1 MRTGAERPT
10 KSSVEGVIRWAV
22 GGSNRPTSSFV
33 TCGSSVRV
41 PGGMRSIATRCW
53 HCAVPSI
60 TGPSIRCLR
69 VINSGYGKRKN
80 HRMLAQQRS
89 MTMAHSAL
97 NYDPTRRYDFK
108 VEDVEYRRD
117 SDQSWLAMVYQP
129 QGRGPFPALLDIHGG
144 AWNNGDRTNNPA
156 IAEGLAAS
164 GVVVV
169 SIDFPRGGH
178 V

>member
-10 KSSVEGVIRWAV
+10 KSSVEGVTRWEV

-80 HRMLAQQRS
+80 HRMLAGKWS
-89 MTMAHSAL
+89 
-97 NYDPTRRYDFK
+97 DFEVTQDTLK
-108 VEDVEYRRD
+108 KPR
-117 SDQSWLAMVYQP
+117 L
-129 QGRGPFPALLDIHGG
+129 
-144 AWNNGDRTNNPA
+144 
-156 IAEGLAAS
+156 LAAEEA
-164 GVVVV
+164 
-169 SIDFPRGGH
+169 
-178 V
+178 